1 MAKGRKYFVAALSW
15 FLVFSWSTVAAGR
28 PMVLHKSHLDW
39 SKLAFLSFFE
49 LLLVSMELVSL
60 LADLVVACMMVS
72 ACIQALV

>member
-15 FLVFSWSTVAAGR
+15 FLVFSWSTVEAGR
-28 PMVLHKSHLDW
+28 PMVLRKSHLES

-49 LLLVSMELVSL
+49 LLSGSTELASS
-60 LADLVVACMMVS
+60 LADLVVACMMAL